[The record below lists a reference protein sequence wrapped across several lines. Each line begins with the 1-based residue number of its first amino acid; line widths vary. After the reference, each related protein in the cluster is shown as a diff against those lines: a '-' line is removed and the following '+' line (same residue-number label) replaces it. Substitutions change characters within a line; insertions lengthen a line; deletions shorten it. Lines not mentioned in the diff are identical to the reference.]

1 MKTSGRTARQNS
13 RSVFRLRELRSR
25 KPSLIKGFG
34 ELAVRRANKL
44 AATVLSVRGSNR
56 IVVFE
61 EIKRGASIFGRS
73 DEL

>member
-1 MKTSGRTARQNS
+1 MKASSRTARRNS
-13 RSVFRLRELRSR
+13 TSVFRVQELRSR
-25 KPSLIKGFG
+25 RPSLFKGFE
-34 ELAVRRANKL
+34 ELTVRRANKL